1 MTAVAE
7 PIPLAVPRLGGNEAH
22 YVQECLDTEMV
33 SSVGP
38 FVTRFEREFAAFVG
52 VRHAVACASGTA
64 ALHVALRLAGAE
76 PGGVVPVSDFTFV
89 ASANAIRY
97 CGAQPLLVDSEPD
110 TWNMNTELLHDEIT
124 RRARIGR
131 ALPAAIEVV
140 HVLGHP
146 ALMEPLLDLRVRY
159 GIRIVEDAAESLG
172 ASWLSG
178 ELAGHQVGT
187 AGDLA
192 CFSFNGNKVM
202 TTGGGGMITT
212 NDAQLAARARHLV
225 TQAKLPG
232 HGYVHDEVGYN
243 YRLTNIAAAVG
254 VAQLEQLPGFLAAKR
269 RIAARY
275 RDGLGGLPVMLPPH
289 ANWVES
295 SWWLYSVLVASGAGS
310 PEAVVE
316 RMAHHGIQTRP
327 LWRPL
332 HCQPPY
338 ASTPRV
344 GGSVAE
350 LIWQRGLSLPCSVG
364 LTDADQ
370 DRVIAALRAVLGSA
384 RRQGGPLRPSPH
396 RPVLREVHN

>member
-7 PIPLAVPRLGGNEAH
+7 PIPLAVPRLGGNEAR

-131 ALPAAIEVV
+131 ALPAVIEVV

-172 ASWLSG
+172 ASWLAG
-178 ELAGHQVGT
+178 ELAGCQVGT
-187 AGDLA
+187 AGDLG
-192 CFSFNGNKVM
+192 CFSVNGNKVM

-212 NDAQLAARARHLV
+212 NDAGLAARARHLV

-232 HGYVHDEVGYN
+232 NGYVHDEVGYN
-243 YRLTNIAAAVG
+243 YRLTNIAAALG

-269 RIAARY
+269 RIAAGY

-289 ANWVES
+289 TSWVAS
-295 SWWLYSVLVASGAGS
+295 SWWLYSVLVATGAAS

-350 LIWQRGLSLPCSVG
+350 LIWQRGLSLPCSAG
-364 LTDADQ
+364 LTATDQ
-370 DRVIAALRAVLGSA
+370 DRVIDTLRAVLGTA